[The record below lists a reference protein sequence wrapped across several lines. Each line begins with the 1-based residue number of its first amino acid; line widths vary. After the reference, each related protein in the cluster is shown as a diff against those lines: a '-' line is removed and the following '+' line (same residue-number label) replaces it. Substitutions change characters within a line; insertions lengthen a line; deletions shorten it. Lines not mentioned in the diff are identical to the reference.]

1 MSLKSFV
8 IILLLAGAV
17 VAAAV
22 AAHGHGRMH
31 RWFMQIHGRAH

>member
-1 MSLKSFV
+1 MSFKSFV
-8 IILLLAGAV
+8 IILILAGAV

-31 RWFMQIHGRAH
+31 RWIAQIHGRGH

>member
-17 VAAAV
+17 VAVAV

-31 RWFMQIHGRAH
+31 RWFMQIHGRAQ